1 MDVNLL
7 GQIDLDG
14 IGWTLESVPVHPN
27 RLMEVP
33 RRMVIALVVVYW
45 GLLTVLVATTM
56 KVERRDLAVKDPK
69 SETAL
74 ARS

>member
-1 MDVNLL
+1 MGVNLL

-14 IGWTLESVPVHPN
+14 IGWTLESVLVHPN

-33 RRMVIALVVVYW
+33 RMMVIELVAVYW
-45 GLLTVLVATTM
+45 GWPTVLLARMM
-56 KVERRDLAVKDPK
+56 KVERRGLAVKDPK
-69 SETAL
+69 SGTAR